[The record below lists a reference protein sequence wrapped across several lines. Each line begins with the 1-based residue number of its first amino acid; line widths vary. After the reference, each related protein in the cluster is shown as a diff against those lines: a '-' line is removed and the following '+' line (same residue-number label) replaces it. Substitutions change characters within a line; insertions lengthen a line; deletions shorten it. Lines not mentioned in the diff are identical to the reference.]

1 MRKEFDITRSIEIG
15 ADVDA
20 CYAMILDF
28 ERYGDWCPFVKG
40 VKILARDEKSGVPY
54 RASYDLKFV
63 IPKII
68 RLVLIYTYDREKF
81 RLEYSSNGGDVENAV
96 GSYQYR
102 PLVNDRTLLV
112 FNVKIDFGI
121 AVPPKISNYLIDKVM
136 IEYLESIKAGCES
149 RSRGL

>member
-1 MRKEFDITRSIEIG
+1 MRKEFDITRSIEIAVG
-15 ADVDA
+15 VDA
-20 CYAMILDF
+20 CYEMILDF

-40 VKILARDEKSGVPY
+40 VKILARDEKTGIPY
-54 RASYDLKFV
+54 KASFDLKFV

-68 RLVLIYTYDREKF
+68 RLVLNYAYDREKY
-81 RLEYSSNGGDVENAV
+81 RLEYSASGGDVENAV

-136 IEYLESIKAGCES
+136 NEYLESIRGGCES